1 MPLLLCPNDN
11 GPMQTVQRSGVE
23 FDICPACRG
32 VWLDRGELEKMLAAA
47 RQDMAGTP
55 PNDSQPLQPQ
65 TGFLPRPLQRPQ
77 ERPERYDH
85 DDDYKHKKRRSSIFD
100 IFD

>member
-23 FDICPACRG
+23 FDMCPACRG
-32 VWLDRGELEKMLAAA
+32 VWLDRGELEKLLAAA
-47 RQDMAGTP
+47 REDSTP
-55 PNDSQPLQPQ
+55 AQSSNARP
-65 TGFLPRPLQRPQ
+65 TRAEFVPRPQRDGG
-77 ERPERYDH
+77 RRDW
-85 DDDYKHKKRRSSIFD
+85 DDDDGRYHQKKRRSSIFD

>member
-23 FDICPACRG
+23 FDICATCRG
-32 VWLDRGELEKMLAAA
+32 VWLDRGELEKLLAVA
-47 RQDMAGTP
+47 REDDPGYNGRDQELP
-55 PNDSQPLQPQ
+55 SQ
-65 TGFLPRPLQRPQ
+65 GGYEPRPPARPDA
-77 ERPERYDH
+77 RRGWDD
-85 DDDYKHKKRRSSIFD
+85 DDDYRRKKRRSSIFD

>member
-23 FDICPACRG
+23 FDMCPACRG
-32 VWLDRGELEKMLAAA
+32 VWLDRGELEKLLAAA
-47 RQDMAGTP
+47 REGERSERRD
-55 PNDSQPLQPQ
+55 DDQPAR
-65 TGFLPRPLQRPQ
+65 TAFASRPQ
-77 ERPERYDH
+77 PEPYKKRDW
-85 DDDYKHKKRRSSIFD
+85 DDDDRYHQKKRRSSIFD

>member
-23 FDICPACRG
+23 FDMCPNCRG
-32 VWLDRGELEKMLAAA
+32 VWLDRGELEKLLAAA
-47 RQDMAGTP
+47 RDPAPSDTRSQHPSRNDPGPMQSPPRQD
-55 PNDSQPLQPQ
+55 
-65 TGFLPRPLQRPQ
+65 PRR
-77 ERPERYDH
+77 DWDD
-85 DDDYKHKKRRSSIFD
+85 DDDYRRHKRRPSIFD